1 MIEATTTSVFIQST
15 PEVFL
20 NNKERNA
27 LIISVQEK
35 LNEWHGKDL
44 STAES
49 NESYKLY
56 EQIKRIEN
64 EVPKKE
70 KQKIT
75 RIKENLLFNSAI
87 LNPDNECE
95 YKTSLKRLE
104 DLYSQ
109 GHILAPGDIKYK
121 EDCMR
126 HNYAI
131 HLMSQIKALE
141 IEELSPDEYEKNKE
155 IILKA
160 NEIYAGI
167 VNKTVEDQKYHQS
180 LLALKEKY
188 SSPIHIL
195 KKREETLQEPDKRLP
210 CSISKFIEKITMPQ
224 TNDPIQNRALKRLY
238 KPIAEVNYH
247 PKKEKEWD
255 RSKLDIEII
264 TCHIK
269 SIVKSSASNLAVEY
283 SDHAIKAIGDRLG
296 EKVEENT
303 PFKKRKIEVF

>member
-1 MIEATTTSVFIQST
+1 MM
-15 PEVFL
+15 
-20 NNKERNA
+20 A
-27 LIISVQEK
+27 LHSHYFTK
-35 LNEWHGKDL
+35 
-44 STAES
+44 AES

-64 EVPKKE
+64 KVPEKE

-95 YKTSLKRLE
+95 YQTSLKRLE

-109 GHILAPGDIKYK
+109 GHILAPGYIKYK

-167 VNKTVEDQKYHQS
+167 VNKTVEDKKYHQA

-195 KKREETLQEPDKRLP
+195 KKREETLQEFDKRLP

-224 TNDPIQNRALKRLY
+224 TNDPIQNRALKGLY

-247 PKKEKEWD
+247 PNKEKEWV
-255 RSKLDIEII
+255 RSKVDIEII
-264 TCHIK
+264 TYHIQ
-269 SIVKSSASNLAVEY
+269 SIVRSSARNLAAEY
-283 SDHAIKAIGDRLG
+283 SSHAIREIGNRLG
-296 EKVEENT
+296 EKVEKNT
-303 PFKKRKIEVF
+303 SFKKRKIELI